1 MTTKE
6 KVEYAIARVEA
17 ILEYDFIT
25 TPVRE
30 ILTDVKTQ
38 LEIVETDLTG

>member
-38 LEIVETDLTG
+38 LEIVETDLTS

>member
-6 KVEYAIARVEA
+6 KVEYALARVEA

-30 ILTDVKTQ
+30 ALTDVKTH
-38 LEIVETDLTG
+38 LESVKASL

>member
-30 ILTDVKTQ
+30 TLTDVKTQ
-38 LEIVETDLTG
+38 LESVETDLAG

>member
-1 MTTKE
+1 MNTKE
-6 KVEYAIARVEA
+6 KVAYALARIEA

-30 ILTDVKTQ
+30 TLTDVKTQ
-38 LEIVETDLTG
+38 LESVETDLAG